1 MSVLTL
7 KKITMSGVA
16 TALMLANSMTFAATS
31 TTLGTRNSLSQPN
44 TVITSNSGATWKNYS
59 RAAQYA
65 GAVTLPL
72 QFITLS
78 TGQKLAVLVSVPADS
93 SGKPITGAFPVI
105 LTQTAYRIDLG
116 QLIGGVLPTDTT
128 LLIGGLDKYMVT
140 RGYITVAVDVLGTG
154 MSDGNAQLL
163 GEAEQQ
169 AYGEAVDWITKQ
181 SFFNGNI
188 GLAGTSYLGIDSL
201 LTAEQRNPAVK
212 AVFAEVPMGDPYRS
226 TVMPGG
232 MVNAQ
237 FTSLWLSLTQTLSTA
252 NGPAELANQGYAAQI
267 KAATAQH
274 IASVDDWYLPTLNN
288 VLAGNT
294 GYATDDGNFWSGRS
308 ALERAAQIQ
317 VPTFIVGGSNDIF
330 QRDEPLLYE
339 QLKRNVNSKLLIV
352 PGSHVGSILN
362 AINSSNN
369 AISNGA
375 PGSESLL
382 LQWFD
387 QYLKGINTGAA
398 SIPNVTQYVQGYGLL
413 GTTRYASTTDW
424 PHPLATAQRMYMHG
438 NGSLNTTAPTANET
452 THTLTEPKAPVVSA
466 SKSSLGTLQTS
477 VKLNDGSD
485 CSNSF
490 VQWTLG
496 IAGLLPLP
504 CYSNDATVENAQHAI
519 TFQTPTLTS
528 NLYLN
533 GPMQADIWLSS
544 TGTQAAVAVRVDDV
558 DALGIATPITTG
570 IMSASYRA
578 VDTSRSRYMNGV
590 MIQPWHPF
598 TAASAQP
605 LVPGQAVNVPVEIF
619 PAAALIRAGHKLR
632 VSISASNQAEGIW
645 PLPIQAIVNGNTT
658 TIYNDASRPS
668 SVVLPVVPAST
679 LN

>member
-1 MSVLTL
+1 MKNKEL
-7 KKITMSGVA
+7 KALPKLGLA
-16 TALMLANSMTFAATS
+16 AALMLANTMTFATTS
-31 TTLGTRNSLSQPN
+31 TTLGTRNSTSQSNPA
-44 TVITSNSGATWKNYS
+44 ITTNSGATWKNYS
-59 RAAQYA
+59 RAAQYP

-78 TGQKLAVLVSVPADS
+78 TGQKLAVLVSVPADA
-93 SGKPITGAFPVI
+93 SGKPITGSFPVI

-140 RGYITVAVDVLGTG
+140 RGYVTVAVDVLGSG
-154 MSDGNAQLL
+154 MSDGEAQLL
-163 GEAEQQ
+163 GSAEQA
-169 AYGEAVDWITKQ
+169 AYGEAVNWITKQ
-181 SFFNGNI
+181 SFFDGNL

-212 AVFAEVPMGDPYRS
+212 AVFAEVPMGDPYRA
-226 TVMPGG
+226 TVAPGG
-232 MVNAQ
+232 MVNAE

-252 NGPAELANQGYAAQI
+252 NGPAELANPTYAAQI

-294 GYATDDGNFWSGRS
+294 GYATDDGDFWAVRS
-308 ALERAAQIQ
+308 SLERAAQIQ

-339 QLKRNVNSKLLIV
+339 QLKRNVNTKLLIV

-362 AINSSNN
+362 AINNSNN
-369 AISNGA
+369 IISNGA
-375 PGSESLL
+375 PDSESLL

-398 SIPNVTQYVQGYGLL
+398 TLPNVTQYVQGYGLL

-424 PHPLATAQRMYMHG
+424 PHPLVTAQRMYMHG
-438 NGSLNTTAPTANET
+438 NGSLNTTTPVAGEA
-452 THTLTEPKAPVVSA
+452 THTLAEPKAPVVSA
-466 SKSSLGTLQTS
+466 SKSSSGTLQTK
-477 VKLNDGSD
+477 VTLNDGSD
-485 CSNSF
+485 CSNSY

-504 CYSNDATVENAQHAI
+504 CYSNDAIVENAQHAI

-533 GPMQADIWLSS
+533 GPMEADVWLSS
-544 TGTQAAVAVRVDDV
+544 TGSQAAVAVRVDDV

-570 IMSASYRA
+570 LMSANYRA
-578 VDTSRSRYMNGV
+578 VDTSRSRYMNGM

-605 LVPGQAVNVPVEIF
+605 LVAGQPVMVPVEIF

-632 VSISASNQAEGIW
+632 VSISASNQTEGIW
-645 PLPIQAIVNGNTT
+645 TLPMQSKANGNTT
-658 TIYNDASRPS
+658 TIYNDVSHPT